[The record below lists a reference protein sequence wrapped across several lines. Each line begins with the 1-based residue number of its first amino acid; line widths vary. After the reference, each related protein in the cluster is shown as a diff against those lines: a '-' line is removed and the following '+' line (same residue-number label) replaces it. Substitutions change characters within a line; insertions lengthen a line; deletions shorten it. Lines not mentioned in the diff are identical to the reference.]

1 MQPSTSV
8 LPRSCSALLALL
20 LSTAAIAAPRLTP
33 VDQFAPTQV
42 GIGRASAMV
51 HLDDWK
57 AAAKRKDMS
66 LKKYAKK
73 ILQRELG
80 EHPVPVVIDPQG
92 RIRNT
97 DAHHHITALLELEKE
112 TGYAVKLRT
121 KVRKDY
127 RGYSE
132 AAYAKDF
139 IERLDLGWFNKRV
152 RDKSDVVKIESL
164 PDRYAQLK
172 NDPMRSVVDTAFEKL
187 GLDGKMFTDY
197 VEFRVG
203 EALVEQGL
211 MARLRKR
218 GLLAKG
224 ARAIAD
230 EDVFDKKIVKQV
242 IKMLRKPE
250 MRALLLDNA
259 RTKTSAKQI
268 EDALDD

>member
-1 MQPSTSV
+1 LSRLFT
-8 LPRSCSALLALL
+8 ALLALL
-20 LSTAAIAAPRLTP
+20 LSATAVTAYGAPRLTA
-33 VDQFAPTQV
+33 VDKFAPTQV
-42 GIGRASAMV
+42 GVGRASAMV

-73 ILQRELG
+73 ILQRELD
-80 EHPVPVVIDPQG
+80 EHAVPVVIDPQG

-97 DAHHHITALLELEKE
+97 DAHHHITALLELQKQ

-121 KVRKDY
+121 KVLKDY
-127 RGYSE
+127 RGYTE

-139 IERLDLGWFNKRV
+139 IHTLDKGWFARSV
-152 RDKSDVVKIESL
+152 RDRSDLVKIESL
-164 PDRYAQLK
+164 PDRYSQLK

-203 EALVEQGL
+203 EALLERGL
-211 MARLRKR
+211 MVRLRDK
-218 GLLAKG
+218 GLVAKG
-224 ARAIAD
+224 ARSIPD
-230 EDVFDKKIVKQV
+230 RDVFDKKIVKQV
-242 IKMLRKPE
+242 IKQLRKPE

-268 EDALDD
+268 GDALDD